1 MLGPASRVLLQLLVM
16 LVLPTPWRATICL
29 TAGTKTPYYDPAH
42 PDKNPGPQRNVGWV
56 APSSTS
62 LPLAAEQEE
71 AAKAAA
77 EAAAAE
83 AKAAAEAAA
92 EAAERHR
99 DSLLAAQAKATAESA
114 AAAAVKVA
122 AESVEPEK
130 KALLPPGAQD
140 DGKGRLAEE
149 LTAHL
154 AGLGIAADSAACL
167 GLGRIVAL
175 YNRSSTPYHIR

>member
-1 MLGPASRVLLQLLVM
+1 MLLQLLVV
-16 LVLPTPWRATICL
+16 LVLPTPWRATVCL
-29 TAGTKTPYYDPAH
+29 TAGTKTPHYDPAH

-62 LPLAAEQEE
+62 PPALAAEQEE
-71 AAKAAA
+71 AANTKAAA
-77 EAAAAE
+77 EVAAAE

-99 DSLLAAQAKATAESA
+99 DSLLVAQAKATAEA
-114 AAAAVKVA
+114 AAGAAVKAA

-130 KALLPPGAQD
+130 KALLPPSAQD
-140 DGKGRLAEE
+140 DGKALLAEE

-154 AGLGIAADSAACL
+154 AGMGIAADSAACL
-167 GLGRIVAL
+167 GLDRIVAL
-175 YNRSSTPYHIR
+175 YYHSSTPHRIR